1 MPRFP
6 VRSRILRDPSQS
18 WLMVPDAFT
27 IRAMLATDTDEVVV
41 QMANEPCM
49 PMALHGNEVHVWRD
63 SLSRPPAEVARLR
76 ALLAPD
82 ERRHADRYRFERHR
96 SRYIVGRATLRLL
109 LARYLDAAPGEL
121 EISYGEFDKPYL
133 AGGPSFNLS
142 HSGTVV
148 LYAFAAAGE
157 LGIDV
162 ELDDTNFSHER
173 IPERFFSPSEV
184 SVLRALPAAAQPR
197 AFLTCWTRK
206 EAFIKARG
214 DGLSLALDSFDV
226 TLSPDVPAAL
236 VRTAWCNKE
245 SGQWSIEDLSN
256 SRAGYIAAVAMRG
269 NGWHVVERQIEDTIE
284 GSMPRQEQG

>member
-1 MPRFP
+1 MANGTGCLYYSC
-6 VRSRILRDPSQS
+6 V
-18 WLMVPDAFT
+18 V
-27 IRAMLATDTDEVVV
+27 LATEMREAVVGEPDE
-41 QMANEPCM
+41 PGTSTTL
-49 PMALHGNEVHVWRD
+49 PGNEAHVWRD
-63 SLSRPPAEVARLR
+63 SLARPPAEVARLR
-76 ALLAPD
+76 VLLAPD

-162 ELDDTNFSHER
+162 ELDDANFSHER

-226 TLSPDVPAAL
+226 TLSPDVPAGL
-236 VRTAWCNKE
+236 VRTAWCSE
-245 SGQWSIEDLSN
+245 EPGQWSIQDLSD

-269 NGWHVVERQIEDTIE
+269 NGWHVVERQTKDTIE
-284 GSMPRQEQG
+284 GSMPGQEQG